1 MGWKHTLDQKHQ
13 LAQTYWI
20 EIVIEEMKV
29 KVSQKGWLQ
38 MLFCM
43 LS

>member
-20 EIVIEEMKV
+20 EILIEGMKV
-29 KVSQKGWLQ
+29 IVWQK
-38 MLFCM
+38 
-43 LS
+43 